1 MRLWSCLKV
10 DDGLVT
16 PEQLRQERQGELP
29 SGSIQ
34 TYPQM
39 AGEFFFSSKEWMLV
53 EIP

>member
-1 MRLWSCLKV
+1 MAFGLFLKV

-29 SGSIQ
+29 SGNFQ

-39 AGEFFFSSKEWMLV
+39 AGQSLLQG
-53 EIP
+53 